1 MAKIDLKKN
10 LGFSVEIEFD
20 EIVSSEIPYASTLS
34 VGISEMKHQLLN
46 SEITCPDVFFRKYYK
61 FDRDGIYQK
70 KKISLNIIIVQSN
83 LAGIEFVKTKGIRT
97 PKYAKII
104 EVLNGSGLLIMQN
117 FETNFE
123 GDIITVALRKDSKVV
138 IPPDYAY
145 SIVNT
150 RSSLLIASEICF
162 DGAEEID
169 ELDDMNGMSY
179 YVIRKNAKQEIVKNP
194 EYKLVSAPRKVK
206 WESVL
211 TKYGITFK
219 TPVIKQILRKYD
231 KFEWLFKEDSI
242 SV

>member
-1 MAKIDLKKN
+1 MAKFNLKKS
-10 LGFSVEIEFD
+10 LGFSVEID
-20 EIVSSEIPYASTLS
+20 DDQIVSSDIPYTSSLS

-46 SEITCPDVFFRKYYK
+46 SEITCPEVFFRKYYK

-70 KKISLNIIIVQSN
+70 KKLSINVIIVQSN

-117 FETNFE
+117 FETNYE
-123 GDIITVALRKDSKVV
+123 GDIITVNLRKDSKVV
-138 IPPDYAY
+138 VPPDYAY

-150 RSSLLIASEICF
+150 RASLLIASEICYVN
-162 DGAEEID
+162 ATEID

-179 YVIRKNAKQEIVKNP
+179 YVIRKNAKQEVVKNP
-194 EYKLVSAPRKVK
+194 EYKLVSAPRKIK

-211 TKYGITFK
+211 TKYGLTFK
-219 TPVIKQILRKYD
+219 TPIIKQILRKYD